1 MLDLLE
7 TRCFVWFAIC
17 CIAPWR
23 YDWTHLHDRYDKSD
37 FFSSDIISFL
47 SCFRGISVKLSKQYH
62 LKFPDKCFFCSSYSG
77 WVFLGLLTDRGV
89 KMPPVPKICQTNPT
103 MTKLNTAIPY
113 LTNIQNIQKLR
124 EIPLSFAGIS
134 IFSPKICNFSYIKKY
149 RYRLHF
155 NT

>member
-1 MLDLLE
+1 MFLRFRALDAYVLQMLDLLE
-7 TRCFVWFAIC
+7 RRCSVWFAMC

-47 SCFRGISVKLSKQYH
+47 SCFRGISAKLSKQYH

-77 WVFLGLLTDRGV
+77 WVFLGLLMDQGA
-89 KMPPVPKICQTNPT
+89 KMPPVPKICQTYPT

-113 LTNIQNIQKLR
+113 LTKIQNIQKLR
-124 EIPLSFAGIS
+124 EIP
-134 IFSPKICNFSYIKKY
+134 IKFCWHQY
-149 RYRLHF
+149 FFTQNLQL
-155 NT
+155 